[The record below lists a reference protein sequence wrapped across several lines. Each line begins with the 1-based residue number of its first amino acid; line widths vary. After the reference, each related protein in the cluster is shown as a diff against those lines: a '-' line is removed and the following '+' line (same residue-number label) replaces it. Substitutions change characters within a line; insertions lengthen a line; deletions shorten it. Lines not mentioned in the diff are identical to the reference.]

1 MQGQTVGVLVI
12 TQLMKAKNLNPW
24 LENLNIF
31 IAHQRRATCF
41 KKKKALK
48 DSWFDKLKIW

>member
-31 IAHQRRATCF
+31 IALQRRATYF